1 MRYELYFILFILKEA
16 ESSRSVEEDRR
27 NNEPKLGT
35 SSFVLSYIL
44 YYLY

>member
-1 MRYELYFILFILKEA
+1 MRYELYFILFILKEV
-16 ESSRSVEEDRR
+16 ESSGSVEEDRR
-27 NNEPKLGT
+27 NNDLKLGT